1 MPASKKPQPKSK
13 RSIPVLFTASEIKE
27 RLEAMA
33 GEIARQVHGE
43 ITIVALLRGSFM
55 FTADLV
61 RELYAIGMHPE
72 IDFMTL
78 SSYGSSTQS
87 SGEVKIGQDV
97 REEVKGRHILIVD
110 DILETGRTLQFATEL
125 LKSRGAASIKTAVL
139 LEKPGKLEV
148 KVKADFVGFSIPDK
162 FVVGYGLDYANHY
175 RELPF
180 IGYMDV
186 H

>member
-1 MPASKKPQPKSK
+1 MQEK
-13 RSIPVLFTASEIKE
+13 RTIPTLFSAAEIDE

-33 GEIARQVHGE
+33 AEIAQVMPRE
-43 ITIVALLRGSFM
+43 FIVVALLRGSFM

-61 RELYAIGMHPE
+61 RKFYAIGIHPM

-78 SSYGSSTQS
+78 SSYGAGTQS
-87 SGEVKIGQDV
+87 SGTVTIGRDISEDV
-97 REEVKGRHILIVD
+97 AGKDVLIVD
-110 DILETGRTLQFATEL
+110 DILESGRTLDFALQT
-125 LKSRGAASIKTAVL
+125 LKSRNVGNVKSAML

-148 KVKADFVGFSIPDK
+148 GVKADFVGFSIPDK
-162 FVVGYGLDYANHY
+162 FVVGYGLDYASHY

-180 IGYMDV
+180 IGYLDV

>member
-1 MPASKKPQPKSK
+1 MSSAKPQPKSK
-13 RSIPVLFTASEIKE
+13 RSIPVLFTAAEIKDRIEALASEIAQKNSGN
-27 RLEAMA
+27 L
-33 GEIARQVHGE
+33 
-43 ITIVALLRGSFM
+43 TIVALLRGSFI
-55 FTADLV
+55 FAADLV
-61 RELYAIGMHPE
+61 RELYALGLHPE

-78 SSYGSSTQS
+78 SSYGSSAQS
-87 SGEVKIGQDV
+87 SGEVKIGQDI
-97 REEVKGRHILIVD
+97 RDDMNGRDVLVID
-110 DILETGRTLQFATEL
+110 DILETGRTLQFAMEL
-125 LKSRGAASIKTAVL
+125 LKSRGAASVQTAVL

>member
-1 MPASKKPQPKSK
+1 MAEK
-13 RSIPVLFTASEIKE
+13 RSIPVLVTAAEIHD
-27 RLEAMA
+27 RVEAMA
-33 GEIARQVHGE
+33 NEIAAKISGDFL
-43 ITIVALLRGSFM
+43 IVSLLRGSFM

-61 RELYAIGMHPE
+61 RQLYAIGVHPQ

-78 SSYGSSTQS
+78 SSYGKGTES
-87 SGEVKIGQDV
+87 SGSVVVGRDLTD
-97 REEVKGRHILIVD
+97 EVKGRQILIVD
-110 DILETGRTLQFATEL
+110 DILETGRTLSFAIDL
-125 LKSRGAASIKTAVL
+125 LKERGAADIKVAML

-148 KVKADFVGFSIPDK
+148 KAKADFIGFSIPDK

-180 IGYMDV
+180 IGYLDV

>member
-1 MPASKKPQPKSK
+1 MSMKKTAPEK
-13 RSIPVLFTASEIKE
+13 RSIPVLFTAHEIKE
-27 RLEAMA
+27 RVEALA
-33 GEIARQVHGE
+33 AEIAAKVGHE
-43 ITIVALLRGSFM
+43 FLIVSLLRGSFM

-61 RELYAIGMHPE
+61 RELYAISVHPQ

-87 SGEVKIGQDV
+87 SGTVQVGRDISDDV
-97 REEVKGRHILIVD
+97 SGKTVLIVD
-110 DILETGRTLQFATEL
+110 DILETGRTLHAAREL
-125 LKSRGAASIKTAVL
+125 LQSRGAKSVHIAVL

-148 KVKADFVGFSIPDK
+148 DSKADFVGFSIPDK

-180 IGYMDV
+180 IGYLDV

>member
-1 MPASKKPQPKSK
+1 MIREK
-13 RSIPVLFTASEIKE
+13 RSIPVLFPATEIKE
-27 RLEAMA
+27 RVESLAA
-33 GEIARQVHGE
+33 EIAAAIPGE
-43 ITIVALLRGSFM
+43 FLIVSLLRGSFM

-61 RELYAIGMHPE
+61 RELYAIGVHPQ

-78 SSYGSSTQS
+78 SSYGSATES
-87 SGEVKIGQDV
+87 SGSVVIGRDVTDEVKDRQV
-97 REEVKGRHILIVD
+97 LILD
-110 DILETGRTLQFATEL
+110 DILETGRTLRFAHDL
-125 LKSRGAASIKTAVL
+125 LIERGAKDVKIAVL
-139 LEKPGKLEV
+139 LEKPGKLQV
-148 KVKADFVGFSIPDK
+148 AAKADFVGFSIPDK